1 MASLLDGADISGIL
15 NSEGNVV
22 KCVVLHAGPSK
33 KLQKVVNSSSTTVSD
48 EKQNE
53 QESKN
58 KSEDSKSDESN
69 KGIQEKSPEVK
80 EANTNGADDGK
91 KDASCASDEK
101 DTISGGAGTSN
112 DDSVPKP
119 VVYELSDLVSEISID
134 TTPKLRMA
142 EKTLGGPVTFLGQY
156 SELGVI
162 VMARRQDTFAQSN
175 ESQQAQEEELE
186 PESKSKQDDS
196 ISAGKSENDDTSH
209 PQSEEKVENETESE
223 KENDGI
229 VPINMHP
236 LQPPLH
242 KSNGKIRGDI
252 LLMKTIDEDDEGGV
266 DQPDF
271 FKDFSKSEYLEFASR
286 TDIVPNDDDDDDEL
300 GELELEAGSD
310 DTIDDDEDLDEG
322 LESGDDDEDGE
333 FMGEGMDEEEEKIG
347 MMNLVMGQ
355 ILRRFHEENGR
366 GPDRKEL
373 LAMRQALAEKLG
385 IDSLPPLSDSE
396 DEEDEEET
404 EATAAAEEKS
414 EEKEKE
420 ETSEQNGK
428 GEKRS
433 LKDGEDEKPRKKVRW
448 SISSDE
454 EKVESGAQ

>member
-1 MASLLDGADISGIL
+1 MTSLLDGADISGIL

-33 KLQKVVNSSSTTVSD
+33 KLQKVVDSSSATVSD

-58 KSEDSKSDESN
+58 NSEDSKIDESN
-69 KGIQEKSPEVK
+69 KGIQEKSSEGK

-91 KDASCASDEK
+91 KDASGK

-119 VVYELSDLVSEISID
+119 VAYELSDLVSEISID
-134 TTPKLRMA
+134 TTPKLRLA

-162 VMARRQDTFAQSN
+162 VMARRQDTFVQSN

-186 PESKSKQDDS
+186 PESKSKQNDS
-196 ISAGKSENDDTSH
+196 ISVGKSDNDDTSH
-209 PQSEEKVENETESE
+209 HQSKEKVENETESE

-229 VPINMHP
+229 VHINMHP

-252 LLMKTIDEDDEGGV
+252 LLMKTIDEDDEGGL
-266 DQPDF
+266 DQSDF
-271 FKDFSKSEYLEFASR
+271 FKDFTKSEYLEFASR

-322 LESGDDDEDGE
+322 LESGDDEEDGE
-333 FMGEGMDEEEEKIG
+333 FMGEEMDEEEEKIG

-396 DEEDEEET
+396 DEEEAEET

-454 EKVESGAQ
+454 EKVGSGAQ